1 MKFSRVDKDTIRCII
16 TEEDMKEY
24 GLNIEDFFNDK
35 DKSREFLESIV
46 EQAEKE
52 VGYHVKNGVLAIQI
66 MPLPRNGLAITFSE
80 NGSKNFM
87 DIFDHMKDF
96 GGVIEEYSNTDTN
109 QPIKAQSRIKS
120 KGKVKNQ
127 PILKIYKFKTLKDVE
142 QYCCSITFDKVFTS
156 KLYKDDKESSYYLII
171 NKGRL
176 SAAVYNAICDL
187 ALEFA
192 DFVSDSPLSL
202 AYCEEHYKCL
212 IKKMA
217 INVMRNIGMG
227 Q

>member
-52 VGYHVKNGVLAIQI
+52 VGYQVKNGVLAIQI

-87 DIFDHMKDF
+87 DIFEQMKD
-96 GGVIEEYSNTDTN
+96 VESVMEEYGNTDTEV
-109 QPIKAQSRIKS
+109 KKTREKLET
-120 KGKVKNQ
+120 KEKVKSQ
-127 PILKIYKFKTLKDVE
+127 SVLKIYKFKSLKDVE
-142 QYCCSITFDKVFTS
+142 QYCCSITFDKIFTS
-156 KLYKDDKESSYYLII
+156 KLYKDDQGNSYYLII

-176 SAAVYNAICDL
+176 SAAIYNAISDL

-192 DFVSDSPLSL
+192 DFVSDSPLYL

-212 IKKMA
+212 IKKKA
-217 INVMRNIGMG
+217 INIMRNIGMG
-227 Q
+227 

>member
-16 TEEDMKEY
+16 TEEDMKEH
-24 GLNIEDFFNDK
+24 GLNIEDFFNNK

-52 VGYHVKNGVLAIQI
+52 VGYQVKNGVLAIQI

-80 NGSKNFM
+80 NGSKNFV
-87 DIFDHMKDF
+87 DIFDHMKDV
-96 GGVIEEYSNTDTN
+96 GSVIEEYSHIDTK
-109 QPIKAQSRIKS
+109 IKKTQEKS
-120 KGKVKNQ
+120 KTKGKAKNQ
-127 PILKIYKFKTLKDVE
+127 PTLKIYKFKSLKDVE
-142 QYCCSITFDKVFTS
+142 QYCCSITFDKIFTS
-156 KLYKDDKESSYYLII
+156 KLYKDDQDNSYYLII

-176 SAAVYNAICDL
+176 SAAIYSAICDL

-192 DFVSDSPLSL
+192 DFVSDSSLYL

-212 IKKMA
+212 IKKKA
-217 INVMRNIGMG
+217 INVMRSIGMA
-227 Q
+227 